1 MSEINRENGGEEHA
15 AVELA
20 ATEPEEVEPEAE
32 RILRI
37 TLTCWHVFVRE
48 NFVSVDMDL
57 TYLIQFN

>member
-1 MSEINRENGGEEHA
+1 MSEINRENGGEEPT

-48 NFVSVDMDL
+48 NFVSVDMD
-57 TYLIQFN
+57 